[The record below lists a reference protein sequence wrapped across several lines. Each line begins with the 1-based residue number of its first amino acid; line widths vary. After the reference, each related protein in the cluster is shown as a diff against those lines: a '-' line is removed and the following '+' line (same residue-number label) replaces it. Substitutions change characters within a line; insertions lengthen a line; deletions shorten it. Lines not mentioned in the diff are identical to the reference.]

1 MSCSIY
7 LRHTRKTDGRT
18 AICEAKPQPFIGL
31 FSSRKNLGV
40 CGEWKTSR
48 NGPRPSSVIFNDL
61 WERGGSSSG
70 AERRRPR
77 QIRLIHSLSL
87 LFLLPTSP
95 SGVRTTERRQT
106 RRLSNEMSHGST
118 NETSKHGEVA
128 DRFGDICIC
137 VLIMTIFPIVQ
148 KLQTQEFTNPSPQIP
163 KSICVTRFSSDYQK
177 LNSIFCSSE

>member
-7 LRHTRKTDGRT
+7 LRHTRKTDGRI

-128 DRFGDICIC
+128 DRFGDNLYLC
-137 VLIMTIFPIVQ
+137 VDYDNFSNCAEITN
-148 KLQTQEFTNPSPQIP
+148 KEFTNPSPQIP